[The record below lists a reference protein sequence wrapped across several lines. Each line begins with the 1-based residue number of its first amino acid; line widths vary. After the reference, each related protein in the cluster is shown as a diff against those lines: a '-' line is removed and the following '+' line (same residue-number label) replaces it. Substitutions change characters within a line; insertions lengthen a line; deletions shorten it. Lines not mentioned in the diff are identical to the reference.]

1 MQTRKLKGHEYTQA
15 RIDSTTDGNFEML
28 VSYDTDVLE
37 KVINFQGS
45 GRTAYRLNGLYSR
58 TTIKHISLYMREE
71 GISYYRIKPCANTE
85 WLLILPIEGDNF
97 MFRYYN
103 QETGEIIE
111 TYNRGIQ
118 SQLPP
123 RYLNKY
129 NLDHEKYS
137 DLIYHDGTEMAGY
150 YRY

>member
-1 MQTRKLKGHEYTQA
+1 MQTRKLKSLPYGQA
-15 RIDSTTDGNFEML
+15 HVVVSDDGSIETL
-28 VSYDTDVLE
+28 VSYDTA
-37 KVINFQGS
+37 VILKMKNFQNS

-71 GISYYRIKPCANTE
+71 GVSYYYIKPCANTE

-97 MFRYYN
+97 TVRYYN
-103 QETGEIIE
+103 QETGEIID

-118 SQLPP
+118 SHLPP

-129 NLDHEKYS
+129 NLEHENYS
-137 DLIYHDGTEMAGY
+137 DLIYYDGTY
-150 YRY
+150 WRY